1 LLDRDGVSSG
11 YFIGLKPNPARRNRI
26 GLEFLIWRSVGV
38 FDRLENMDS
47 CCETKAEE
55 ISALRAKHKT
65 VLIVVLV
72 INAALFVVEA
82 AAGLLAHSTAL
93 LADSLDMLGDS
104 LVYGFGLYVLWRS
117 AAWKAKAAVLKGVI
131 MAVFGAGVLLEVIY
145 KTISDIVPSAETMG
159 IIGALVLLGNGI
171 CFLLLFRHRSDDL
184 NMRSTWLCSRNDI
197 IANLSV
203 LVAAI
208 GVKAF
213 NTNWPDIVVGA
224 AIAAL
229 FLRSAFTVLRE
240 SFLELRIL
248 RAQSTTAA

>member
-1 LLDRDGVSSG
+1 
-11 YFIGLKPNPARRNRI
+11 
-26 GLEFLIWRSVGV
+26 
-38 FDRLENMDS
+38 MDD
-47 CCETKAEE
+47 CCGTKTEE
-55 ISALRAKHKT
+55 ISALRGNHKN
-65 VLIVVLV
+65 VLIIVLV

-82 AAGLLAHSTAL
+82 GAGLLANSTAL
-93 LADSLDMLGDS
+93 LADSLDMLGDA
-104 LVYGFGLYVLWRS
+104 LIYGFSLYVLWRS
-117 AAWKAKAAVLKGVI
+117 AAWKATAAALKGAI
-131 MAVFGAGVLLEVIY
+131 MATFGAGVLIGAVY
-145 KTISDIVPSAETMG
+145 KTLTGVLPVAETMG
-159 IIGALVLLGNGI
+159 IIGLLVLLGNGL

-208 GVKAF
+208 GVKVFDA
-213 NTNWPDIVVGA
+213 NWPDILVGA

-248 RAQSTTAA
+248 RSQSTTAA